1 MKKYDDVMM
10 KTAEIWAE
18 KSKCIR
24 GKVGAVIAKDNN
36 IISVGYNGTPKGFKR
51 YKEVKCNLCQG
62 IGFLDLNN
70 NEICPNC
77 GGTGK
82 IKKEYE
88 YDCEDEIKVCPN
100 CNFYNLKDREKCEN
114 CNIDI
119 KEIKPELRT
128 RHDLVI
134 HAELNAIL
142 NAAELGHSTKDA
154 TIYVTTLPC
163 SNCAIAIAQAGI
175 KRVVYKD
182 NYKNDKSLEI
192 FKNLNIITEKYQ
204 GI

>member
-1 MKKYDDVMM
+1 MEKYDDVMI
-10 KTAEIWAE
+10 KTAEIWAQ

-24 GKVGAVIAKDNN
+24 KKVGAVIAKDNN
-36 IISVGYNGTPKGFKR
+36 IISVGYNGTPKNFKR
-51 YKEVKCNLCQG
+51 YVEIKCKFCNG
-62 IGFLDLNN
+62 TGFIDVNV
-70 NEICPNC
+70 CSYC
-77 GGTGK
+77 DGTGK
-82 IKKEYE
+82 NFKEYE
-88 YDCEDEIKVCPN
+88 YDCENEIKVCPN
-100 CNFYNLKDREKCEN
+100 CSFYNLKEDEKCKN
-114 CNIDI
+114 CKTDI
-119 KEIKPELRT
+119 KNIKPELRT

-182 NYKNDKSLEI
+182 EYKNDNSLEI
-192 FKNLNIITEKYQ
+192 FENLNIIIEK
-204 GI
+204 I

>member
-10 KTAEIWAE
+10 KTAELWAE

-24 GKVGAVIAKDNN
+24 RKVGAVIAKENN

-51 YKEVKCNLCQG
+51 NTK
-62 IGFLDLNN
+62 F
-70 NEICPNC
+70 
-77 GGTGK
+77 
-82 IKKEYE
+82 
-88 YDCEDEIKVCPN
+88 DCEDEIKVCPS
-100 CNFYNLKDREKCEN
+100 CNFYNAKNEEVCRN
-114 CNIDI
+114 CGYNINDI
-119 KEIKPELRT
+119 EPELRT

-142 NAAELGHSTKDA
+142 NAAELGHSTKNA

-175 KRVVYKD
+175 KRVVYKNIYKD
-182 NYKNDKSLEI
+182 NKSLEI
-192 FKNLNIITEKYQ
+192 FRQLNIITEKFSDQ
-204 GI
+204 K